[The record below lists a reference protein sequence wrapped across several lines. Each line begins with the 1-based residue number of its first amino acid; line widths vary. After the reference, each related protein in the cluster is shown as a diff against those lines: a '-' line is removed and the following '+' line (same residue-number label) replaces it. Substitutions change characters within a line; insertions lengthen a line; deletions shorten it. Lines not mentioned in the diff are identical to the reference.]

1 MNAYATCVSLR
12 KIRRY
17 LSSKNMKQLTP
28 QEEQLML
35 IVWQTGKGFV
45 KDYREKYPHPLP
57 PYTTVATIMK
67 KLENKGYVQSKLY
80 GNTYEYTPKI
90 KEEEYKKTFVSG
102 VVNNFFS
109 NSYKEMVSFFATEEK
124 LSEKDLEEILAM
136 IKNKK

>member
-1 MNAYATCVSLR
+1 MIIYVSCVTLR
-12 KIRRY
+12 KTRNKKI
-17 LSSKNMKQLTP
+17 MKQLTP

-45 KDYREKYPHPLP
+45 KDYREKYPSPLP

-67 KLENKGYVQSKLY
+67 KLENKGYVHSKLY
-80 GNTYEYTPKI
+80 GNTYEFTPKI
-90 KEEEYKKTFVSG
+90 KEAEYKKTFVSG

-109 NSYKEMVSFFATEEK
+109 NSYKEMVSFFAAEEK

>member
-1 MNAYATCVSLR
+1 
-12 KIRRY
+12 
-17 LSSKNMKQLTP
+17 MKQLTP

-45 KDYREKYPHPLP
+45 KDYREKYAYPLP

-90 KEEEYKKTFVSG
+90 KEKEYKKTFVSD

-109 NSYKEMVSFFATEEK
+109 NSYKEMVSFFASEEK
-124 LSEKDLEEILAM
+124 LSEKDLEEILIM